1 MIVRKTTTPKG
12 KEEIMKAI
20 IHEIINVDHEIQKGK
35 TYQVEDLDAELNR
48 LDHEGL
54 VFSVILAVPNVIIEG
69 MEITIAFYI

>member
-1 MIVRKTTTPKG
+1 
-12 KEEIMKAI
+12 MKAI